1 MRVLLV
7 EFLPHVLG
15 SGGSE
20 EEKCKYYCF
29 FFVLFLD
36 SLSASISPTMY
47 NLGTFESRVNRN
59 ILERA
64 QSYRLFRC
72 LACISCNCER

>member
-20 EEKCKYYCF
+20 EEKCKYLLF
-29 FFVLFLD
+29 FSYFFLIAFQ
-36 SLSASISPTMY
+36 LPSPLPHTNM
-47 NLGTFESRVNRN
+47 GTFESRVNRN
-59 ILERA
+59 FLKRA
-64 QSYRLFRC
+64 LP
-72 LACISCNCER
+72 